1 MMKRL
6 QAYKFELIPNG
17 EQTRAMRQ
25 YAGCCRVV
33 YNKALAWQNTQYQAD
48 NTFKFGYTKIANLL
62 PLWKSELAWLK
73 DAPSQTLQ
81 QSLKNLESS
90 FRNFFAKRA
99 DFPKFKKKGVSDSFR
114 FPQGFKIEQQNNRL
128 FLPKLG
134 WIRYRNSRK
143 MQGVAKNIT
152 VSQMS
157 GKWYV
162 SIQTTRGVEQAAH
175 PSTSIVGVDLGIAR
189 FATLSNG
196 QVFEAVN
203 SFKQKQTRL
212 ARYQR
217 ALSRKVKF
225 SSHWKKQK
233 GKITRLHSTI
243 ANIRKDYLHKTTS
256 TISQNHA
263 MIVIEDLQI
272 SHMSKSAKGTIE
284 TKGRNVKQK
293 SGLNRSILDQG
304 WFEFRRQLEY
314 KQAWAGGQVLA
325 VNPRN
330 TSRTCPCC
338 KHVAKENRQ
347 TQAKFECVEC
357 GYAEN
362 ADLVGAINILAA
374 GHAVL
379 ACGVTVQQDRTVKHE
394 PAEGIRKSSREPVG
408 IPAL

>member
-1 MMKRL
+1 MQRL
-6 QAYKFELIPNG
+6 QAYKFELMPNG
-17 EQTRAMRQ
+17 EQSRAMCQ

-33 YNKALAWQNTQYQAD
+33 FNKALAWQNAQYQAD

-62 PLWKSELAWLK
+62 PQWKDELAWLK

-99 DFPKFKKKGVSDSFR
+99 DFPKFKKKGMSDSFR
-114 FPQGFKIEQQNNRL
+114 FPQGFKIEQHNNRI

-134 WIRYRNSRK
+134 WIRYRNSREIL
-143 MQGVAKNIT
+143 GVAKNIT
-152 VSQMS
+152 LSQKGS
-157 GKWYV
+157 KWYV
-162 SIQTTRGVEQAAH
+162 SIQTEREIEQVCH
-175 PSTSIVGVDLGIAR
+175 SSTSMVGVDVGIAR

-196 QVFEAVN
+196 RVFEAMN
-203 SFKQKQTRL
+203 SFKQKQARL

-217 ALSRKVKF
+217 ALSRKIKF
-225 SSHWKKQK
+225 SSNWKKQK
-233 GKITRLHSTI
+233 GKITHLHSTI

-263 MIVIEDLQI
+263 MIVIEDLQV
-272 SHMSKSAKGTIE
+272 SNMSKSAKGTVE
-284 TKGRNVKQK
+284 AKGRNVKAK

-338 KHVAKENRQ
+338 KHVSAENRL

-357 GYAEN
+357 GYTGN

-379 ACGVTVQQDRTVKHE
+379 ACGVMVQQDRTAKHE

-408 IPAL
+408 IPLL

>member
-1 MMKRL
+1 MKRL
-6 QAYKFELIPNG
+6 QAYKFELMPNG
-17 EQTRAMRQ
+17 EQQRAMRQ

-48 NTFKFGYTKIANLL
+48 NTFKFGYTKLANLL
-62 PLWKSELAWLK
+62 PQWKVELIWLK

-99 DFPKFKKKGVSDSFR
+99 DFPRFKKKGMNDSFR
-114 FPQGFKIEQQNNRL
+114 YPQGFKVEQHNNRIL
-128 FLPKLG
+128 LPKLG
-134 WIRYRNSRK
+134 WIRYRNSREIL
-143 MQGVAKNIT
+143 GEVKNIT
-152 VSQMS
+152 VSLKC
-157 GKWYV
+157 GKWYA
-162 SIQTTRGVEQAAH
+162 SIQTEREVQQPEH
-175 PSTSIVGVDLGIAR
+175 SSTTIIGVDVGIAR

-196 QVFEAVN
+196 QVFEAVS

-225 SSHWKKQK
+225 SSNWKKQK
-233 GKITRLHSTI
+233 GKITKLHSTI
-243 ANIRKDYLHKTTS
+243 ANIRKDYLHKATS

-272 SHMSKSAKGTIE
+272 SNMSRSAKGTME
-284 TKGRNVKQK
+284 AKGRNVKAK

-314 KQAWAGGQVLA
+314 KQLWAGGQVLA

-338 KHVAKENRQ
+338 GHVAKENRI
-347 TQAKFECVEC
+347 TQARFKCVEC

-379 ACGVTVQQDRTVKHE
+379 ACGVMVQLDRSLKHE

-408 IPAL
+408 IPFL

>member
-1 MMKRL
+1 MKRL
-6 QAYKFELIPNG
+6 QAYKFELMPNG
-17 EQTRAMRQ
+17 EQSRAMRQ

-33 YNKALAWQNTQYQAD
+33 YNKALAWQNEQYKAD
-48 NTFKFGYTKIANLL
+48 STFKFSYSKLTALL
-62 PLWKSELAWLK
+62 PQWKEDLVWLK

-81 QSLKNLESS
+81 QALKNLEAS
-90 FRNFFAKRA
+90 FKNFFAKRA
-99 DFPKFKKKGVSDSFR
+99 DFPKFKKKGMSDSFR
-114 FPQGFKIEQQNNRL
+114 FPQGFKIEQPNNRI

-134 WIRYRNSRK
+134 WMRYRNSREVL
-143 MQGVAKNIT
+143 GEVKNIT
-152 VSQMS
+152 ISQNN
-157 GKWYV
+157 GKWYA
-162 SIQTTRGVEQAAH
+162 SIQTEREVEQPIH
-175 PSTSIVGVDLGIAR
+175 PSSSIVGVDVGVAR

-203 SFKQKQTRL
+203 SFKQKQARL

-217 ALSRKVKF
+217 TLSRKVKF
-225 SSHWKKQK
+225 SSNWKKQK
-233 GKITRLHSTI
+233 GKISKLHSTI

-263 MIVIEDLQI
+263 MIVIEDLQV
-272 SHMSKSAKGTIE
+272 SNMSKSAKGTVE
-284 TKGRNVKQK
+284 AKGRNVKAK
-293 SGLNRSILDQG
+293 RGLNRSILDQG

-314 KQAWAGGQVLA
+314 KQALSGGGIIA

-338 KHVAKENRQ
+338 GHIAKENRL

-357 GYAEN
+357 GYENN

-379 ACGVTVQQDRTVKHE
+379 ACGEMVQSDRSMKQE
-394 PAEGIRKSSREPVG
+394 PAEGITPVM
-408 IPAL
+408 A

>member
-1 MMKRL
+1 MP
-6 QAYKFELIPNG
+6 Q
-17 EQTRAMRQ
+17 
-25 YAGCCRVV
+25 
-33 YNKALAWQNTQYQAD
+33 
-48 NTFKFGYTKIANLL
+48 
-62 PLWKSELAWLK
+62 WKTELAWLK

-81 QSLKNLESS
+81 QALKNLESS

-99 DFPKFKKKGVSDSFR
+99 DFPKFKKKGISDSFR
-114 FPQGFKIEQQNNRL
+114 FPQGFKIEQHNNRI

-134 WIRYRNSRK
+134 WLRYRNSRE
-143 MQGVAKNIT
+143 MLGTPKNIT
-152 VSQMS
+152 ITQKC
-157 GKWYV
+157 GKWYA
-162 SIQTTRGVEQAAH
+162 SIQTEREVEQTEHTA
-175 PSTSIVGVDLGIAR
+175 TSMVGVDVGITR
-189 FATLSNG
+189 FATLSTG

-233 GKITRLHSTI
+233 GKITQLHSTI
-243 ANIRKDYLHKTTS
+243 ANIRQDYLHKTTS

-263 MIVIEDLQI
+263 MIVIEDLQV
-272 SHMSKSAKGTIE
+272 SNMSKRAKGTIQ
-284 TKGRNVKQK
+284 TKGRNVKAK

-314 KQAWAGGQVLA
+314 KQAWAGGEVLA

-330 TSRTCPCC
+330 TSRKCPCC
-338 KHVAKENRQ
+338 KHVAKENRL

-357 GYAEN
+357 GYADN

-379 ACGVTVQQDRTVKHE
+379 ARGVTVQQDRTVKRE
-394 PAEGIRKSSREPVG
+394 PTEGIRKSSREPVG